1 MKTNKQRLTKMVKE
15 LSDFELAILRE
26 RLWTMAENVL
36 ANEQEVRDEMKDG
49 FITADVYI
57 NTMKNVLK
65 HVSEAE

>member
-1 MKTNKQRLTKMVKE
+1 MKTNRQILTKMVKE
-15 LSDFELAILRE
+15 LNEFELAILRE
-26 RLWTMAENVL
+26 RLWTMAENVIT
-36 ANEQEVRDEMKDG
+36 NEQEVREELKEG